1 MYSGKVLI
9 TFKILT
15 IFVSAAASLVAA
27 RICGPGNYARVI
39 IAVSL
44 FSLVLDLI
52 DFGGA
57 SWAAREL
64 AAGRIES
71 KFFKGIW
78 ISRVIFLS
86 SIPVIIFISKIFV
99 SIPNYILVLSFY
111 PMLWVTTNY
120 FQHYCFITKEYFLLS
135 ASSFLER
142 GSWFLTYVFYRVHW
156 NVTLSFACAIVV
168 GLSVHAV
175 LATRYMSRVGR
186 RKVVSCLEIVNL
198 YKLHYNFGIMGFVS
212 DLGSTDT
219 FLIRVI
225 STAHNAGIYSI
236 PLKLQN
242 PFTFGF
248 SLFTSKNR
256 PVFATCDRENILRAV
271 RTEWILPAMNSL
283 GLVIVASFFSKLFA
297 EVVGTGFQGIIPVF
311 TVVCISYIFQGFF
324 EILITII
331 SNLKKER
338 LAAQISTLT
347 TILNLIFIAV
357 GVKID
362 GSLGA
367 AFGYSIGRLTA
378 LVISG
383 IFLNLAWRSLGNGT
397 P

>member
-1 MYSGKVLI
+1 
-9 TFKILT
+9 
-15 IFVSAAASLVAA
+15 
-27 RICGPGNYARVI
+27 
-39 IAVSL
+39 
-44 FSLVLDLI
+44 
-52 DFGGA
+52 
-57 SWAAREL
+57 
-64 AAGRIES
+64 
-71 KFFKGIW
+71 
-78 ISRVIFLS
+78 
-86 SIPVIIFISKIFV
+86 
-99 SIPNYILVLSFY
+99 
-111 PMLWVTTNY
+111 
-120 FQHYCFITKEYFLLS
+120 
-135 ASSFLER
+135 
-142 GSWFLTYVFYRVHW
+142 
-156 NVTLSFACAIVV
+156 
-168 GLSVHAV
+168 
-175 LATRYMSRVGR
+175 
-186 RKVVSCLEIVNL
+186 
-198 YKLHYNFGIMGFVS
+198 MGFVS

-236 PLKLQN
+236 PLRLQN

-383 IFLNLAWRSLGNGT
+383 IFLNLVWRSLGNGT